1 MCGRYSLYSTGKV
14 KKKFGIDVVPD
25 YNISPGHKVI
35 IIDDQV
41 LIKKITWGINFPWLK
56 NKIHINAR
64 LESINTS
71 SFYSGYKRCIFITDG
86 YFEWKKNKDYKTPY
100 FHYLKNS
107 FIYMAGL
114 YNDYGAIIITI
125 PSSSKL
131 NDIHL
136 RQPLIIKDNHLTTW
150 IQKRKIVAINSDN
163 IHFHKISN
171 RINNSKNN
179 QKNLLKKI
187 N

>member
-14 KKKFGIDVVPD
+14 KKRFGIDVVPD

-64 LESINTS
+64 LESINTG
-71 SFYSGYKRCIFITDG
+71 SFYSNYKRCIFISDG

-100 FHYLKNS
+100 FHYLKDS
-107 FIYMAGL
+107 FIL
-114 YNDYGAIIITI
+114 
-125 PSSSKL
+125 
-131 NDIHL
+131 
-136 RQPLIIKDNHLTTW
+136 
-150 IQKRKIVAINSDN
+150 
-163 IHFHKISN
+163 SN
-171 RINNSKNN
+171 
-179 QKNLLKKI
+179 
-187 N
+187 

>member
-1 MCGRYSLYSTGKV
+1 MCGRYSLYSSNEIR
-14 KKKFGIDVVPD
+14 KKFGIHVEPN
-25 YNISPGHKVI
+25 YNISPGNKVL
-35 IIDDQV
+35 IIDDRV

-64 LESINTS
+64 LESINTG
-71 SFYSGYKRCIFITDG
+71 SFYSNYKRCIFITDG
-86 YFEWKKNKDYKTPY
+86 YFEWKKNNDYKTPY
-100 FHYLKNS
+100 FHYLKDS

-114 YNDYGAIIITI
+114 YNDNGAIIITI

-131 NDIHL
+131 NDIHH

-171 RINNSKNN
+171 KINNSKNN
-179 QKNLLKKI
+179 EKNLLKKI